1 MNWAVGERQDIVCD
15 TIGHIGGRQA
25 YFLWI
30 FGKP

>member
-15 TIGHIGGRQA
+15 MIGRIGGRQV
-25 YFLWI
+25 YFLGI